1 MLKIQK
7 QIIRF
12 AGIIMLFGVPIWALS
27 KVYTTDI
34 LIKNEQKYTS
44 RGEFNEN
51 DQTAIKNTLVFNG
64 QGNTIITENV
74 TFESKTFQPV
84 EIKISDL
91 QTGRFEEISQTE
103 QGNKLRYR
111 ARSNAPIQEKII
123 PRNGI
128 TLHGSYVP
136 MNISN
141 KMDRIVNGEVLAF
154 QLLIVDRL
162 SSYEFQVRQN
172 GIKTVDGKDYLE
184 IILEPTSWIV
194 KQFVPSISFYYLPD
208 NYQKIVRYRGAI
220 GPRDAA
226 GNVQTGE
233 IIFHYPPE

>member
-1 MLKIQK
+1 MLKTQK
-7 QIIRF
+7 QIVRF
-12 AGIIMLFGVPIWALS
+12 IGIIMLFGIPIWALN
-27 KVYTTDI
+27 KVYTADF
-34 LIKNEQKYTS
+34 LIKNKKKYTS

-51 DQTAIKNTLVFNG
+51 DQTAIKNTLVFNE
-64 QGNTIITENV
+64 QGSIIITENV

-84 EIKISDL
+84 EVKTSDL

-103 QGNKLRYR
+103 QGYKLRYR
-111 ARSNAPIQEKII
+111 AHSNAPIQEKII

-136 MNISN
+136 VYISN
-141 KMDRIVNGEVLAF
+141 KMNRIVNGEVLAF

-162 SSYEFQVRQN
+162 SSYEFQVCQN

-194 KQFVPSISFYYLPD
+194 KQFVPSISFYYSPD
-208 NYQKIVRYRGAI
+208 NYQKIVRYSGAI
-220 GPRDAA
+220 GPRDAD

-233 IIFHYPPE
+233 IIFHYPSE